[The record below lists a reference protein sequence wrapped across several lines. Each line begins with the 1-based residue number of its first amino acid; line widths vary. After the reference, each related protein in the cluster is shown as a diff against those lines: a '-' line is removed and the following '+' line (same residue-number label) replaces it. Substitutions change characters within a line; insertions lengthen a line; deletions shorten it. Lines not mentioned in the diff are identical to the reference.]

1 MKRIH
6 SWESSKRNICNCSIV
21 IQVHSLETFLSSDRN
36 FNMIIQTEN
45 KSLKKKKKK
54 ADLESFTGE
63 TQESALIYSDFKH
76 FQMDAG
82 RNILLKCSCLLV
94 MWFFPCEKEQTLL
107 NSKGADC
114 FPAEITKFKSL
125 RTVEIGSPRR
135 EHGTEFYFLR
145 NQKKKT
151 NLTLILTVL

>member
-1 MKRIH
+1 
-6 SWESSKRNICNCSIV
+6 
-21 IQVHSLETFLSSDRN
+21 
-36 FNMIIQTEN
+36 
-45 KSLKKKKKK
+45 
-54 ADLESFTGE
+54 
-63 TQESALIYSDFKH
+63 
-76 FQMDAG
+76 
-82 RNILLKCSCLLV
+82 